1 MLVNG
6 LVRFNSRTE
15 ALENIKMKF
24 KKKQLIPAKLQKSIN
39 NLVSFLHKKN
49 ADPAQLVI
57 VYKAIIQNLAEGI
70 EEQMKLGN
78 LTSRMSP
85 GIVEMDNQYKSFK
98 LFERQVYLKGEH
110 KDKIILDQI
119 QEHNG
124 KFLLLRDF

>member
-1 MLVNG
+1 
-6 LVRFNSRTE
+6 
-15 ALENIKMKF
+15 MKF

-49 ADPAQLVI
+49 ADLAQLVI

-70 EEQMKLGN
+70 EEQKKVGD

-85 GIVEMDNQYKSFK
+85 GIVEMNNQYKSFK

-119 QEHNG
+119 QEHNDH
-124 KFLLLRDF
+124 KKIRKEEQQQK